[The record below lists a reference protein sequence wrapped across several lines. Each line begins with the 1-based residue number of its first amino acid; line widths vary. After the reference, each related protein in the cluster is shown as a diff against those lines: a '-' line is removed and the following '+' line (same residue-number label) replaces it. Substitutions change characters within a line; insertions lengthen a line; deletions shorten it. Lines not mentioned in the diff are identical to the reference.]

1 MALRCRPAAAVF
13 IHKGKGKSEI
23 SGDAL
28 PKAMAV
34 VSLIGSLA
42 LIIEG
47 ETHHQSLHVALMAK
61 ASQVLESLRMGATV
75 ESWKG

>member
-13 IHKGKGKSEI
+13 IHKGKGKPEI

-28 PKAMAV
+28 PIAMAV
-34 VSLIGSLA
+34 VSLIGALS

-47 ETHHQSLHVALMAK
+47 KTHHQSLHVALMAK
-61 ASQVLESLRMGATV
+61 VSQVLQILRMGATV
-75 ESWKG
+75 QSRKR